1 MSESAWH
8 LKKEVNIG
16 HLFATVGLLISAV
29 LYSGTLDK
37 RIQAN
42 AQNNI
47 HSKEQRLEDV
57 ARAEKRFDAIIVIL
71 TDIQQKMITR

>member
-71 TDIQQKMITR
+71 TDIQQTMVTR

>member
-16 HLFATVGLLISAV
+16 HLFATVGLVISAV

-42 AQNNI
+42 AQNNT
-47 HSKEQRLEDV
+47 HLKEQRLEDV

-71 TDIQQKMITR
+71 TDIQQKMVTR

>member
-1 MSESAWH
+1 MVESSWH
-8 LKKEVNIG
+8 LKKEVNVG
-16 HLFATVGLLISAV
+16 HIFATVGLLISAV

-37 RIQAN
+37 RIQSN
-42 AQNNI
+42 EQNHI

-71 TDIQQKMITR
+71 TDIQQTMITR

>member
-16 HLFATVGLLISAV
+16 HLFATVGLVISAV

-71 TDIQQKMITR
+71 TDIQQKMVTR